1 MGNDATQTTPK
12 ITYTTTDPAALAQ
25 MHRLYDEALQQ
36 VRARLGAR
44 YPFYVS
50 GQPRWA
56 SSEFEDLSPNDTRVV
71 IGRFQQ
77 GTREDARLAI
87 EAARTAFPG
96 WSGTPW
102 EQRVAL
108 LRQAAD
114 EITVRRK
121 FEIAA
126 VLGVECGK
134 SRMEA
139 LGEIEEAGDL
149 IREYCDQMERHH
161 GFVIEMKQVAP
172 GERNWSVMRP
182 FGVFAVIAPFNFPI
196 ALSTGMSAGALVAGN
211 TVVFKPASD
220 TPLAGLLL
228 YECFAAVLPPGVFN
242 VVTGPGGAIGDEL
255 AENPAVD
262 GVIFTGSRD
271 VGMRVYRQAAQGRP
285 RPVIAEMG
293 GKNPVIVSASADLAA
308 AAEGTARSA
317 FGFSGQKCS
326 AASRAYVHRRVYD
339 DFLDAL
345 ARFTAGLNVGDP
357 TRRETYMGPVINRG
371 AYEKFQ
377 RVTEQAREEG
387 GRFVSGGDIL
397 RGGDYDLGYYV
408 QPTIVDGLPKDHPF
422 FREELFLPF
431 LVVAPVESLDE
442 AIAEA
447 NKTDYGLTA
456 GIFSRDQAEIQ
467 RFFDQVEA
475 GVLYANRRG
484 GATTGA
490 WPGAQTFV
498 GWKYS
503 GTSGKGAL
511 GPYYVQQFL
520 REQNRTIVE

>member
-1 MGNDATQTTPK
+1 
-12 ITYTTTDPAALAQ
+12 
-25 MHRLYDEALQQ
+25 
-36 VRARLGAR
+36 
-44 YPFYVS
+44 
-50 GQPRWA
+50 
-56 SSEFEDLSPNDTRVV
+56 
-71 IGRFQQ
+71 
-77 GTREDARLAI
+77 
-87 EAARTAFPG
+87 
-96 WSGTPW
+96 
-102 EQRVAL
+102 
-108 LRQAAD
+108 
-114 EITVRRK
+114 
-121 FEIAA
+121 
-126 VLGVECGK
+126 
-134 SRMEA
+134 
-139 LGEIEEAGDL
+139 
-149 IREYCDQMERHH
+149 
-161 GFVIEMKQVAP
+161 
-172 GERNWSVMRP
+172 
-182 FGVFAVIAPFNFPI
+182 
-196 ALSTGMSAGALVAGN
+196 
-211 TVVFKPASD
+211 
-220 TPLAGLLL
+220 
-228 YECFAAVLPPGVFN
+228 
-242 VVTGPGGAIGDEL
+242 VTGPGGAIGDEL

-397 RGGDYDLGYYV
+397 HGGDYDLGYYV

-442 AIAEA
+442 AITEA